1 MVWKE
6 LPAGEVSAT
15 SIIRAS
21 SIARLSRVTCDS
33 RSVLAAHAAA
43 LSRAIFREL
52 PQHLRVARLSRI
64 RLRRTERELDRI
76 TADCALVSLNEDAAR
91 RALSRYLPDAVR
103 AA

>member
-6 LPAGEVSAT
+6 LPAGEVSVN

-21 SIARLSRVTCDS
+21 SIARLSRVTCDN
-33 RSVLAAHAAA
+33 RSVLAGRAPA
-43 LSRAIFREL
+43 LSHTIFREL

-64 RLRRTERELDRI
+64 RLRRTERELDR
-76 TADCALVSLNEDAAR
+76 TAADCASVSLSENAAR
-91 RALSRYLPDAVR
+91 RGMSQYLPDAIR